1 MHEHHGHGHDHHAI
15 SANADRGKLR
25 LALGLILGFMLV
37 EVVAG
42 LLAGSLALLS
52 DAAHMLTDAG
62 AIGLALAAAA
72 VAARPPSGRFTFG
85 LGRAEILSAQANGAT
100 LLVLAG
106 VIGFDAVHRL
116 LDPPDVEGGIVLAVG
131 LLGAAV
137 NIGAAWSLARA
148 ERRSLN
154 VEGARAHVL
163 TDLYASLGAALA
175 GALVLLFDLN
185 VADPIA
191 ALLVAL
197 LMLRTA
203 WSLLRDSGR
212 VLLEGAPAG
221 MDPEAIGRAL
231 AHHPGVVEVHDLHV
245 WEVTTDFPALAAH
258 VLVAPG
264 DDCHRI
270 RRELQAE
277 LGDRFGIRHTTLQV
291 DHEHAEELL
300 DIERR
305 AGGSGTARP
314 RAARLA
320 RQEQQRR
327 RDRAPTRLRR
337 LPVPERLVAQPPS
350 GDQRGRAAAVQVDR
364 GVAAE
369 AHEHARELL
378 ERQARLAL
386 GAAVAGDRDQAAG
399 REAKRRSRVAAVG
412 DVGVELR
419 LAGREALGIQRAV
432 EAGLAVAH
440 QQRAGLQEV
449 AARLGRQLVAL
460 GDPHLAA
467 GDAHA
472 GAQVAPRPR
481 ERHAPALDAV
491 GSHLTQR
498 HAARAHEEAA
508 DQRLLHPT
516 RSAPRRQLLRLAE
529 DRHPQLGAA
538 LGMGGRVH
546 RGGRAAGERDTGA
559 REASAG
565 LLAWEC
571 DAHVVSVLAQA
582 DSHVKML

>member
-1 MHEHHGHGHDHHAI
+1 
-15 SANADRGKLR
+15 
-25 LALGLILGFMLV
+25 
-37 EVVAG
+37 
-42 LLAGSLALLS
+42 
-52 DAAHMLTDAG
+52 MLTDAG

-185 VADPIA
+185 IADPIA

-300 DIERR
+300 DIEP
-305 AGGSGTARP
+305 TA
-314 RAARLA
+314 
-320 RQEQQRR
+320 
-327 RDRAPTRLRR
+327 
-337 LPVPERLVAQPPS
+337 
-350 GDQRGRAAAVQVDR
+350 
-364 GVAAE
+364 
-369 AHEHARELL
+369 
-378 ERQARLAL
+378 
-386 GAAVAGDRDQAAG
+386 
-399 REAKRRSRVAAVG
+399 
-412 DVGVELR
+412 
-419 LAGREALGIQRAV
+419 
-432 EAGLAVAH
+432 
-440 QQRAGLQEV
+440 
-449 AARLGRQLVAL
+449 
-460 GDPHLAA
+460 
-467 GDAHA
+467 
-472 GAQVAPRPR
+472 
-481 ERHAPALDAV
+481 
-491 GSHLTQR
+491 
-498 HAARAHEEAA
+498 
-508 DQRLLHPT
+508 
-516 RSAPRRQLLRLAE
+516 
-529 DRHPQLGAA
+529 
-538 LGMGGRVH
+538 
-546 RGGRAAGERDTGA
+546 
-559 REASAG
+559 
-565 LLAWEC
+565 
-571 DAHVVSVLAQA
+571 
-582 DSHVKML
+582 